1 LKLQPIGILFLCLA
15 VVGLGGCASQPAR
28 DFDAGKKLLSEGKTE
43 PGLAELE
50 IASKADPENLE
61 YRQYLFKQRELAVNQ
76 GLSRAESERMNG
88 AFDDAVSDYK
98 WVLAIDPQNPRAME
112 GMDRV
117 QADRERKQQLADA
130 TALFNKGDSEGA
142 LAKLRPVLVEGPF
155 QHDAMAL
162 KKRIEEK
169 NEEDRTVLASP
180 VLKSALKKTISLEFK
195 EAGFKSV
202 FDVISRVSGL
212 NFIFDKDIK
221 PDLKVTIFVK
231 NTTIESAVKLLLV
244 TNQLGQEVLNENS
257 VLIYPDTPAKNQGY
271 QQQVVKSFYLA
282 NADVKK
288 TLEMIKT
295 ILKTKDVFVDEK
307 MNLLVMR
314 DTPEAIRLAEKLI
327 ATEDLPQ
334 PEVELEVEILE
345 IDTDHTTNLGLQFP
359 QRLSASLGTN
369 GSYTLNQW
377 ASRNSSFVTMQITDP
392 ALALNM
398 LETNSDTKLLA
409 NPRIRVN
416 DREKA
421 NIHLGQRLPVLTTVA
436 TAGVGSSESV
446 NYLDVGL
453 KLDVEPSIRLDDQ
466 VDMKVKLEVSSV
478 GSTITDTAGDQFYE
492 LNTRNAETV
501 LRLKDGETQ
510 ILAGL
515 MQNNETSAINSVP
528 GLGSVP
534 LLGRIFSND
543 NHDKSKTEL
552 VLLITP
558 HIVRNVTRPDEI
570 YSQFSAGSESSIG
583 SAPTA
588 MMPAAPVS
596 ISVVPSEPATP
607 VPVKPAPATPALV
620 PAPLTTVPIT
630 TIPVMTIP
638 TTPAPA
644 TPAAP
649 SPTPLTPAPVT
660 PAPVT
665 PAPAPAPAPTPAPAP
680 APVAPVGL
688 AKPDAAL
695 ATSAAE

>member
-1 LKLQPIGILFLCLA
+1 MKLQPIGILILFLA
-15 VVGLGGCASQPAR
+15 VLSVGGCANQPMR
-28 DFDAGKKLLSEGKTE
+28 DFEAGKKMLAEGKTE
-43 PGLAELE
+43 QGLAQIEN
-50 IASKADPENLE
+50 ASKADPENVE
-61 YRQYLFKQRELAVNQ
+61 YRQFLFKQRELAVNQ
-76 GLSRAESERMNG
+76 GLIKAESERMNG
-88 AFDDAVSDYK
+88 AFDEAASDYK
-98 WVLAIDPQNPRAME
+98 RVLAIETNNPRAKE

-117 QADRERKQQLADA
+117 QADRERKQQLAEA
-130 TALFNKGDSEGA
+130 SALFNSGDSEGA
-142 LAKLRPVLVEGPF
+142 MSKLRPVLAEGPL
-155 QHDAMAL
+155 QHDARAL
-162 KKRIEEK
+162 QKRIEEK
-169 NEEDRTVLASP
+169 DAEDRTVLASP
-180 VLKSALKKTISLEFK
+180 VLKSALRKTISLEFK

-231 NTTIESAVKLLLV
+231 NTTIENAVKLLLI

-288 TLEMIKT
+288 TLDMVKT

-314 DTPEAIRLAEKLI
+314 DTPEVIRLAEKLI
-327 ATEDLPQ
+327 ATEDLPV

-345 IDTDHTTNLGLQFP
+345 ISTDHTTNLGLQFP
-359 QRLSASLGTN
+359 QQLSASLGTS

-377 ASRNSSFVTMQITDP
+377 ANRNSNFVTMQITNP
-392 ALALNM
+392 ALVLNM
-398 LETNSDTKLLA
+398 LDNNSDTKLLA

-421 NIHLGQRLPVLTTVA
+421 NIHIGQRLPVLTTVA
-436 TAGVGSSESV
+436 TAGVGSSQSV

-478 GSTITDTAGDQFYE
+478 GQTITATDGSVVYQ

-515 MQNNETSAINSVP
+515 IQNNETSAMNSVP
-528 GLGSVP
+528 GLGAVP
-534 LLGRIFSND
+534 LFGRLFSND

-558 HIVRNVTRPDEI
+558 HLVRNVTQPDEI
-570 YSQFSAGSESSIG
+570 YSQFSAGSESAIG
-583 SAPTA
+583 SAPSTTL
-588 MMPAAPVS
+588 PAAPVS
-596 ISVVPSEPATP
+596 VSIVPSESISP
-607 VPVKPAPATPALV
+607 VPVKPAPVLPTPTA
-620 PAPLTTVPIT
+620 PTPLTTIPVT

-638 TTPAPA
+638 ATPTPA
-644 TPAAP
+644 TP
-649 SPTPLTPAPVT
+649 TPAT
-660 PAPVT
+660 
-665 PAPAPAPAPTPAPAP
+665 PTPATPTPATPTP
-680 APVAPVGL
+680 ATVAPVGM
-688 AKPDAAL
+688 AKPGAAL
-695 ATSAAE
+695 ATLTPGSVVE

>member
-1 LKLQPIGILFLCLA
+1 MTLQPIGILFLCLA
-15 VVGLGGCASQPAR
+15 VLGVGGCASQPAR
-28 DFDAGKKLLSEGKTE
+28 DFESGKKSLSEGKTE
-43 PGLAELE
+43 QGMAQIEN
-50 IASKADPENLE
+50 ASKGDPENVE

-76 GLSRAESERMNG
+76 GLANAESERMNG
-88 AFDDAVSDYK
+88 VYDEAARDYK
-98 WVLAIDPQNPRAME
+98 RVLAIEPENPRAKE
-112 GMDRV
+112 GLDRV

-130 TALFNKGDSEGA
+130 SALFNKGDNEGA
-142 LAKLRPVLVEGPF
+142 MSKLRPVLAEGPL
-155 QHDAMAL
+155 QHDARAL
-162 KKRIEEK
+162 QKRIEEK
-169 NEEDRTVLASP
+169 DAEERVASASP
-180 VLKSALKKTISLEFK
+180 VLKSALRKTISLEFK
-195 EAGFKSV
+195 DAGLRSV

-231 NTTIESAVKLLLV
+231 NTTIESAIKLLLI

-288 TLEMIKT
+288 TLEMVKT
-295 ILKTKDVFVDEK
+295 ILKTKDVFIDEK

-314 DTPEAIRLAEKLI
+314 DTPEVIRLAEKLI
-327 ATEDLPQ
+327 ATEDLPGA
-334 PEVELEVEILE
+334 EVELEVEILE
-345 IDTDHTTNLGLQFP
+345 ITSDKTTNLGLQFP
-359 QRLSASLGTN
+359 QRLSASLGTS

-377 ASRNSSFVTMQITDP
+377 ANRNSSFVTMQITDP

-398 LETNSDTKLLA
+398 LDNNSDTKLLA

-478 GSTITDTAGDQFYE
+478 GQTITTSAGSEVYQ

-510 ILAGL
+510 VLAGL
-515 MQNNETSAINSVP
+515 IQNNETSTINSVP
-528 GLGSVP
+528 GLGEVP
-534 LLGRIFSND
+534 LFGRLFSND
-543 NHDKSKTEL
+543 NHEKQRTEL

-558 HIVRNVTRPDEI
+558 HLVRNVTRPDEI
-570 YSQFSAGSESSIG
+570 FSQFPAGSESAIG
-583 SAPTA
+583 SAPGTTL
-588 MMPAAPVS
+588 PATPVS
-596 ISVVPSEPATP
+596 INIVPSESISP
-607 VPVKPAPATPALV
+607 VPVKPATVTPT
-620 PAPLTTVPIT
+620 PIPLTTVPVT
-630 TIPVMTIP
+630 PIPVMTIP
-638 TTPAPA
+638 ASPAPVTPTTATPVAPAAPAPA
-644 TPAAP
+644 TP
-649 SPTPLTPAPVT
+649 T
-660 PAPVT
+660 
-665 PAPAPAPAPTPAPAP
+665 PAP

-688 AKPDAAL
+688 AKSGAAP
-695 ATSAAE
+695 ANSAVE